1 MHNLDDD
8 KQMEVQCTFL
18 PNLSR
23 KEDSVASIIIG
34 AGVAITL
41 SVNRDGHIAIF
52 KTMGRNSF

>member
-1 MHNLDDD
+1 MYL
-8 KQMEVQCTFL
+8 L

-41 SVNRDGHIAIF
+41 SVNRDGHIAMF
-52 KTMGRNSF
+52 NTMGRNSF